1 MWESRVAQRE
11 GTNTSGD
18 PDRPNRI
25 IRRQSMR
32 IPATNAQR
40 SKKRARTVGAK
51 RMESDESAM
60 AATFLG
66 GGEVEVAG
74 TQ

>member
-40 SKKRARTVGAK
+40 SKEKSKNSWCETNGKRRERDG
-51 RMESDESAM
+51 SHL
-60 AATFLG
+60 FG